1 MSNASLTILLLGI
14 AVGIR
19 QPILQRFAALE
30 QNLMQK
36 KLARVADVFV
46 QRVEKL
52 DSSAKAEATWTEMYI
67 YMKERDRTFYQDT
80 YPFEG
85 LMNSAYDVLGI
96 LDRKDNP
103 IHLDWIDW
111 RSQQIKPLPNTIR
124 DDLLRERLLTRFPA
138 DDDPALG
145 SSRNLAVVQTSTEL
159 LLVAARPI
167 LTGDAKG
174 PRRGTLLMGV
184 FITQEFLDQ
193 LEKYSDLQLQL
204 APLSSEQPLTQRSA
218 KHNLSDIAYMS
229 DIVKIS
235 PHIRVLNNRWIT
247 GEIYLL
253 NSDRQPIQILS
264 VRSPRLEYQQGEA
277 TLNQLTGVLFVVG
290 ISLGIIISLLLDR
303 AIRNQQ
309 LLKISETTLQA
320 ANQELQKLANLDGLT
335 QIANRRYFE
344 QVLQQEWT
352 QAICEQYPLTLIL
365 CDVDYFKRFNDTYG
379 HLKGDECLAQ
389 VAQAICRA
397 VRQPGDFVARYGG
410 EEFAIVLPHTDL
422 QGGLWVAKAIQQ
434 QVQNLRIEHTGSP
447 ISAYVSVSLGISSLV
462 PEQGTAPEI
471 LIEQSDQKLYSAKQ
485 QGRNQ
490 IVFY

>member
-1 MSNASLTILLLGI
+1 LSNASLTILLLGI

-85 LMNSAYDVLGI
+85 LMNCGYDVLGI

-103 IHLDWIDW
+103 IHLDC
-111 RSQQIKPLPNTIR
+111 
-124 DDLLRERLLTRFPA
+124 
-138 DDDPALG
+138 
-145 SSRNLAVVQTSTEL
+145 
-159 LLVAARPI
+159 
-167 LTGDAKG
+167 
-174 PRRGTLLMGV
+174 
-184 FITQEFLDQ
+184 
-193 LEKYSDLQLQL
+193 
-204 APLSSEQPLTQRSA
+204 
-218 KHNLSDIAYMS
+218 KHNPSDTAYMS

-235 PHIRVLNNRWIT
+235 PQIRVLNNRWIT

-277 TLNQLTGVLFVVG
+277 TLNQLTGVLFLVG
-290 ISLGIIISLLLDR
+290 ISLGIIISLL
-303 AIRNQQ
+303 
-309 LLKISETTLQA
+309 
-320 ANQELQKLANLDGLT
+320 
-335 QIANRRYFE
+335 
-344 QVLQQEWT
+344 
-352 QAICEQYPLTLIL
+352 
-365 CDVDYFKRFNDTYG
+365 
-379 HLKGDECLAQ
+379 
-389 VAQAICRA
+389 
-397 VRQPGDFVARYGG
+397 
-410 EEFAIVLPHTDL
+410 
-422 QGGLWVAKAIQQ
+422 AKAIQQ
-434 QVQNLRIEHTGSP
+434 QVQNLRIEHIGSP

-471 LIEQSDQKLYSAKQ
+471 LIEQSDQKLGVAELWDDFV
-485 QGRNQ
+485 R
-490 IVFY
+490 F